1 MLLSKPFSFIAVYF
15 HFLVKARLSSLLAEV
30 ETVFMPWLMD
40 ETEKALDKKILART
54 LLDCEKLNT

>member
-1 MLLSKPFSFIAVYF
+1 MLLSKPFSF
-15 HFLVKARLSSLLAEV
+15 HFTKARLSSLLAEV

-54 LLDCEKLNT
+54 LLDCEKLSCT

>member
-1 MLLSKPFSFIAVYF
+1 MLLSKPFSF
-15 HFLVKARLSSLLAEV
+15 HFTLSLISARLSSLLAEV

-54 LLDCEKLNT
+54 LLDCEISCT